1 MLPVKT
7 FLLSLLLGAA
17 SLLSGCAT
25 TQNPDP
31 LEAVNRKTFAF
42 NEGVDRVVLKP
53 AATAYQAVVPT
64 PVRSGVSN
72 FFANLGDP
80 WSGVNLLLQGR
91 VKEGLSDFARFGTNT
106 TVGLLGM
113 MDVATGWGMPRH
125 GDGFGDTLGAWGV
138 GGGAYLVLPLMGPSD
153 LRGAAALP
161 VNSLASLTGQVNDV
175 GVRNSLTALG
185 MVDKRASLLDVTR
198 MVDEVALDRYLFVRD
213 AWLQRRAHRDSDRM
227 DGKAGKKA
235 EEMMESRQ

>member
-7 FLLSLLLGAA
+7 FVLGLLLGVAT
-17 SLLSGCAT
+17 LLSGCAT

-42 NEGVDRVVLKP
+42 NEGLDKVVLKP
-53 AATAYQAVVPT
+53 AAVAYQAAVPT

-72 FFANLGDP
+72 FFANLADP

-106 TVGLLGM
+106 TIGLLGVL
-113 MDVATGWGMPRH
+113 DVASGWGLPRH
-125 GDGFGDTLGAWGV
+125 GDGFSDTLGAWGV

-175 GVRNSLTALG
+175 AVRNTLTAVSL
-185 MVDKRASLLDVTR
+185 VDKRASLLGVTR
-198 MVDEVALDRYLFVRD
+198 MVDEAALDKYLFVRD
-213 AWLQRRAHRDSDRM
+213 AWLQRRAQREDER
-227 DGKAGKKA
+227 KA
-235 EEMMESRQ
+235 EPR